1 MHCVRR
7 MVQREAGLNGFCGG
21 GPDEGLGV
29 PVGGGNV
36 AGDRAFEVVDR
47 RKTPRLR
54 LCRVSL
60 EKKLSTALSQEKEVG
75 VKWNVPRGCSASQA
89 ST

>member
-47 RKTPRLR
+47 AKDAPFEALPSE
-54 LCRVSL
+54 LG
-60 EKKLSTALSQEKEVG
+60 EEASTALSQEKEVG